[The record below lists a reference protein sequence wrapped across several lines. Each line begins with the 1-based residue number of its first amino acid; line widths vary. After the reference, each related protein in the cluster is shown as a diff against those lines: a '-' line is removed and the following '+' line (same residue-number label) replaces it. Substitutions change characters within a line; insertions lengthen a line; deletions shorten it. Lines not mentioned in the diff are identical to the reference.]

1 MRFYK
6 QTTLRATAFG
16 RPALLPF
23 TLLSILLPPPDRLAF
38 VVPLPEFKTR
48 MLLSKTTSWHSRNGS
63 EMSPKWTQIST
74 TLAEQ
79 NTMSTQKQWVCC
91 VQSQRLLEPG
101 SGCLPA
107 SRPRNLAAKLCQITL
122 LIYMEDG
129 IYLYAYIHTY
139 IYIYISNFKV
149 FLLLKQHGLAQ
160 LVCWIT
166 GALIF
171 LILSHDIMCK
181 NQCDARSEPCLSLFA
196 GRQYRR
202 RCEKVF
208 MSSCSTSTVDTNWT
222 CHREVSNATIH
233 TCWNLLKVP

>member
-38 VVPLPEFKTR
+38 VFPLPEFKTR

-139 IYIYISNFKV
+139 IYIYIQLQGVSVAKTAWFGSTGLLDHWCPDFFNFITWYHVQKSMWCQKWALSI
-149 FLLLKQHGLAQ
+149 F
-160 LVCWIT
+160 VCWEAVPEALRKGIHVVMLNQHRGHQLDLAT
-166 GALIF
+166 GKF
-171 LILSHDIMCK
+171 
-181 NQCDARSEPCLSLFA
+181 PT
-196 GRQYRR
+196 RQFTLAEIY
-202 RCEKVF
+202 
-208 MSSCSTSTVDTNWT
+208 
-222 CHREVSNATIH
+222 
-233 TCWNLLKVP
+233 

>member
-1 MRFYK
+1 MVYIFMH
-6 QTTLRATAFG
+6 T
-16 RPALLPF
+16 
-23 TLLSILLPPPDRLAF
+23 
-38 VVPLPEFKTR
+38 
-48 MLLSKTTSWHSRNGS
+48 
-63 EMSPKWTQIST
+63 
-74 TLAEQ
+74 
-79 NTMSTQKQWVCC
+79 
-91 VQSQRLLEPG
+91 
-101 SGCLPA
+101 
-107 SRPRNLAAKLCQITL
+107 
-122 LIYMEDG
+122 
-129 IYLYAYIHTY
+129 YIHTY
-139 IYIYISNFKV
+139 IHIYISNFKV

-222 CHREVSNATIH
+222 WPPGSFQRDNSH
-233 TCWNLLKVP
+233 LLKFTKGALKVSYLEQNS